1 MIYYQGY
8 NKYQW
13 FSLEVKILITS
24 IPRSSH
30 SNIPGEGAFQ
40 KPESC
45 PTWQSAGASEFEP
58 WPAQAAGVH
67 SDSLEL
73 WDCSWRDEYRT
84 WAAPEWLSLE
94 KHNNLSVN
102 PLLGVVKI
110 MRRVPFITLT
120 ALYWH
125 RASELTAS
133 FAKLLWFLQQHGDNS
148 EIEII
153 TCILRVRKQMLGDL
167 DC

>member
-73 WDCSWRDEYRT
+73 
-84 WAAPEWLSLE
+84 
-94 KHNNLSVN
+94 
-102 PLLGVVKI
+102 
-110 MRRVPFITLT
+110 
-120 ALYWH
+120 
-125 RASELTAS
+125 
-133 FAKLLWFLQQHGDNS
+133 
-148 EIEII
+148 
-153 TCILRVRKQMLGDL
+153 
-167 DC
+167 